1 MNYCVERPSFSK
13 SKKGEFSNST
23 FQSLWGS
30 HWNWRCWNI
39 FANPTWIEFFTFRAY
54 AHIPHYNCINIC
66 FGWKRTRICRI
77 AHLFRPK
84 IGHFYER
91 SQNLDGIG
99 MGEDV
104 ISNIFVLRLAIVV
117 ATFIIILLCGTF
129 PIGIWMVIMEFVFM
143 FGV

>member
-1 MNYCVERPSFSK
+1 
-13 SKKGEFSNST
+13 
-23 FQSLWGS
+23 
-30 HWNWRCWNI
+30 
-39 FANPTWIEFFTFRAY
+39 
-54 AHIPHYNCINIC
+54 
-66 FGWKRTRICRI
+66 
-77 AHLFRPK
+77 LFRPK